1 MTAPLDDI
9 LAVLTR
15 LVAIDTTNP
24 PRRIT
29 ADGSLCRLLQDVL
42 PGFEIEVTD
51 YGSGSIVFDAVRG
64 APDIL
69 FNVHLDTVPVAEGWE
84 GDPFE
89 LRVGPDRATG
99 LGACDIKGAA
109 ACLIAVS
116 QHSDAPMRLVLT
128 TDEEAGKST
137 CIREFLKS
145 PPAVQQ
151 AIVAEP
157 TLGKA
162 VLQHRGIFSAM
173 MKFSGESGHS
183 SGSGKSA
190 VHDAARWITSS
201 LEVPAAAE
209 NRFNVGRM
217 EGGVKAN
224 MIAASAELLF
234 GFRNV
239 PGTDRKEIFQNQFDT
254 ELAGQTT
261 VRFDGP
267 ALPNSSD
274 GPSAEAQSTARIWAE
289 KNSLPIGEPV
299 DFFTEA
305 AFFAEAGIP
314 ALVLGPGSIEQAHT
328 ANEWVALKQL
338 EEVYSLYERI
348 IKHG

>member
-1 MTAPLDDI
+1 MTAPLEDI
-9 LAVLTR
+9 LSVLIR

-24 PRRIT
+24 PREIS
-29 ADGSLCRLLQDVL
+29 ADGPLFRLLYDVL

-51 YGSGSIVFDAVRG
+51 YGNGSIVFDAVRG

-84 GDPFE
+84 GDPFA
-89 LRVGPDRATG
+89 LGVGSGRATG

-109 ACLIAVS
+109 ACLIALS
-116 QHSDAPMRLVLT
+116 RYSDAPMRLVLT
-128 TDEEAGKST
+128 TDEEAGNST
-137 CIREFLKS
+137 CIREFLKT
-145 PPAVQQ
+145 PPSVQQ
-151 AIVAEP
+151 AIIAEP

-183 SGSGKSA
+183 SGGGNSA
-190 VHDAARWITSS
+190 VHNAARWIVSS
-201 LEVPAAAE
+201 LENPAAAE
-209 NRFNVGRM
+209 NRLNVGRI

-239 PGTDRKEIFQNQFDT
+239 PGTDRKAIFEDQFDT

-267 ALPNSSD
+267 ALPNSSN
-274 GPSAEAQSTARIWAE
+274 GLSAEAQRKAKRWADGVG
-289 KNSLPIGEPV
+289 LPLGEPV

-314 ALVLGPGSIEQAHT
+314 ALVLGPGSIEQAHA
-328 ANEWVALKQL
+328 ANEWVSLEQL
-338 EEVYSLYERI
+338 SEVYSLYERI
-348 IKHG
+348 IQHG